1 MRMLP
6 LICAGAIAVGAAPLL
21 AAFAAPSAPMLL
33 LLLAA
38 GYFFLV
44 PSGTYAIFAIN
55 WTVPSRA
62 TGLFAAVY
70 TLVNSLIAVG
80 CGPMVV
86 AMVSDRLGGGAHL
99 SSGMVVL
106 VVGAGTISVLLLLTA
121 LRPFSCLCETYARQN
136 GKA

>member
-1 MRMLP
+1 
-6 LICAGAIAVGAAPLL
+6 
-21 AAFAAPSAPMLL
+21 MLL

-86 AMVSDRLGGGAHL
+86 AMVSDRLGGGANL

-106 VVGAGTISVLLLLTA
+106 GGGAGAISVPVGRA
-121 LRPFSCLCETYARQN
+121 ACRARVCTVVEISV
-136 GKA
+136 GVVSY

>member
-1 MRMLP
+1 ML
-6 LICAGAIAVGAAPLL
+6 VVLL
-21 AAFAAPSAPMLL
+21 G
-33 LLLAA
+33 A

-44 PSGTYAIFAIN
+44 PSGTSAICAIN
-55 WTVPSRA
+55 CTVPSRA

-86 AMVSDRLGGGAHL
+86 AMVSDRLGGGANL

-106 VVGAGTISVLLLLTA
+106 AVGAGTISVLLPLAA
-121 LRPFSCLCETYARQN
+121 LRPFSRLRDTIERPATHLPYR
-136 GKA
+136 GVFESS

>member
-1 MRMLP
+1 MIRRQPRSTRTDTLFP
-6 LICAGAIAVGAAPLL
+6 YTTL
-21 AAFAAPSAPMLL
+21 FRSSAPMLL

-86 AMVSDRLGGGAHL
+86 AMVSDRLGGGANL
-99 SSGMVVL
+99 SAGMVVL
-106 VVGAGTISVLLLLTA
+106 GVGAGTISVLLLLEIGRA
-121 LRPFSCLCETYARQN
+121 HV
-136 GKA
+136 

>member
-62 TGLFAAVY
+62 TGHFAAVY
-70 TLVNSLIAVG
+70 TLVNSLIDVG

-86 AMVSDRLGGGAHL
+86 AMVADRAGVGANL
-99 SSGMVVL
+99 STGMVVL
-106 VVGAGTISVLLLLTA
+106 VGGPGTITVLLPLAT
-121 LRPFSCLCETYARQN
+121 PGPVPSF
-136 GKA
+136 

>member
-38 GYFFLV
+38 GNLFLV

-55 WTVPSRA
+55 WTVPSRD
-62 TGLFAAVY
+62 TGLFAAVD
-70 TLVNSLIAVG
+70 TLVNALIAGG

-86 AMVSDRLGGGAHL
+86 ALESDRLGGGANL
-99 SSGMVVL
+99 SSGVDVHVVRGGTH
-106 VVGAGTISVLLLLTA
+106 VV
-121 LRPFSCLCETYARQN
+121 
-136 GKA
+136 